1 MPRQPDPDSP
11 AAAVQPAAGDCV
23 ADVGAELLEEV
34 AAHHG
39 HAEPPD
45 TDLDLRELT

>member
-1 MPRQPDPDSP
+1 MPRQSDLASP
-11 AAAVQPAAGDCV
+11 AAAVQPAPGDCV

-34 AAHHG
+34 AAYHD

-45 TDLDLRELT
+45 SDLDGEEPV

>member
-1 MPRQPDPDSP
+1 
-11 AAAVQPAAGDCV
+11 VVEGDCV

-39 HAEPPD
+39 HAEAAD
-45 TDLDLRELT
+45 TDVHREGLA

>member
-1 MPRQPDPDSP
+1 MSRTSDPNSP
-11 AAAVQPAAGDCV
+11 AAAIVPEPGDCV
-23 ADVGAELLEEV
+23 ADVGAALLEEV

-45 TDLDLRELT
+45 ADVAPEELE